1 MEMKD
6 KLEKAFNEAL
16 GNHELPYDAVAWN
29 AVKKQLPAAKT
40 PWYWMGGAAALV
52 LAVGLGVFL
61 YENEAADD
69 NQSQFS
75 QTETMDADQ
84 AVNADLNNNNTQL
97 DDVSATDN
105 NQEPNVIRQ
114 GSGSNSATDAM
125 PPVRHSSPTSNAG
138 ASNQNNTNPWSSGPL
153 NNPTPVVID
162 GVYTVGQDSDV
173 DIMEWLDACK
183 KSSISGMHNY
193 YCQNTKVILF
203 AHQIPDNAYVTWL
216 FSDGTKIKGEK
227 VEFKSKKDLKVRLE
241 LTHKKNADLVYNTE
255 WKAFNVI
262 DAEKPVVES
271 VLSQRN
277 TKNYVEL
284 TNTNPEIEHLVWRID
299 NKVCQEQTCGAYLV
313 TQGTHNYTVES
324 YDKNGCFASVSG
336 SVEIQEDY
344 NLYVENSF
352 SPNGDGNNDV
362 FLPEA
367 LKLRSVNFK
376 MTIFDRNGKI
386 LFVSTEASQP
396 WDGTSNGQALEIGSY
411 IWSITLINE
420 EGLPEQYR
428 GVVNLVR

>member
-1 MEMKD
+1 MKD

-16 GNHELPYDAVAWN
+16 DNHELPYDAAAWN

-40 PWYWMGGAAALV
+40 PWYWMGGAAAVV

-61 YENEAADD
+61 YD
-69 NQSQFS
+69 NSTSDANQNQLSQI
-75 QTETMDADQ
+75 ETMDADQ
-84 AVNADLNNNNTQL
+84 AVNADLNNNNSQSE
-97 DDVSATDN
+97 VVGSNDN
-105 NQEPNVIRQ
+105 NEEPNVITQ

-125 PPVRHSSPTSNAG
+125 PLVRHSSSTSNAG
-138 ASNQNNTNPWSSGPL
+138 PPNQNNTNPWSNGPI
-153 NNPTPVVID
+153 NNPTSNVID
-162 GVYTVGQDSDV
+162 GVYIIGQDSDV

-193 YCQNTKVILF
+193 YCQNAKVILF
-203 AHQIPDNAYVTWL
+203 THQLPANSDVTWL

-227 VEFKSKKDLKVRLE
+227 AEFKSKKDLKVCIQLSNKKDNA
-241 LTHKKNADLVYNTE
+241 LTYQTE
-255 WKAFNVI
+255 WTALNVI
-262 DAEKPVVES
+262 DAEKPVVDAL
-271 VLSQRN
+271 LSQRN

-299 NKVCQEQTCGAYLV
+299 NKVCKEQTCGTYLV
-313 TQGTHNYTVES
+313 SQGTHNYTVES

-386 LFVSTEASQP
+386 LFETSDASQP
-396 WDGTSNGQALEIGSY
+396 WDGTANGQALEIGSY